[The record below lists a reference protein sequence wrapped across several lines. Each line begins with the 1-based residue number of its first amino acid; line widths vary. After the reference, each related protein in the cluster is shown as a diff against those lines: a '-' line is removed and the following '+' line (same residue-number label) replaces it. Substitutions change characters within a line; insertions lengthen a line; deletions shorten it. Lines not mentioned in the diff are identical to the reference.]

1 VNWSW
6 PPDDKGGK
14 HPARRRATDADDQ
27 LFNEGSAP
35 EHAGHTLDRRP
46 PGKTAMSNLWRLAV
60 RRKAL
65 AALLIPFSASPSA
78 AAADLRKDCQSGQ
91 IAACT
96 QILQSNPSDISAL
109 GNRGIGFRVIGEYD
123 RAVADLNAA
132 VGLDPRIAGLYR
144 ATPLWDGLNCA
155 RRSPASA
162 AARAARGPGG
172 NSE

>member
-123 RAVADLNAA
+123 RAVADLNA
-132 VGLDPRIAGLYR
+132 GGWPRSEECQPLPRHSALGRAQLRQTLASQCCCSRGTRAGR
-144 ATPLWDGLNCA
+144 
-155 RRSPASA
+155 
-162 AARAARGPGG
+162 
-172 NSE
+172 